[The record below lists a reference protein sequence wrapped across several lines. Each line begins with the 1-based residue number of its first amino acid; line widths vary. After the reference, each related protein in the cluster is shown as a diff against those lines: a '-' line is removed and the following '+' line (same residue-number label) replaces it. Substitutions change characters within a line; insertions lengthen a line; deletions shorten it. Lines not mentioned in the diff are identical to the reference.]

1 MTSMYRKNIGRQ
13 GELLAA
19 SFLEKQGFT
28 LLKQN
33 FCVWGGEI
41 DILAQKKNV
50 WHAIEVKTRT
60 SEIFGSPLEGVSPS
74 QLERISRTFLR
85 FLQEKDALEDEYQID
100 LVTVLLLP
108 NCDPKIEFYE
118 AVGV

>member
-1 MTSMYRKNIGRQ
+1 MHQKNIGRQ
-13 GELLAA
+13 GESLAA
-19 SFLEKQGFT
+19 SFLKKQGFT

-41 DILAQKKNV
+41 DILAQKEGI

-60 SEIFGSPLEGVSPS
+60 SEVFGSPLEGFSSS
-74 QLERISRTFLR
+74 QFERISRTFLR

-108 NCDPKIEFYE
+108 NCDPEIEFYE
-118 AVGV
+118 AIGT